1 MALIPYK
8 LKLKIQKKILIRP
21 SILRLSFNIPTLLN
35 ANFIVTQLFNI
46 TLFSVTLLTDFLCI
60 KKFQL
65 RPFPSASNFA
75 DFRNFPFERQQNQ
88 PSRLIN
94 SFASLISRL
103 DLVDT
108 NFYLKPVH
116 AYFPTRTHQHD
127 QFHLHDIKFYGVK
140 KYAVNFSGFF

>member
-21 SILRLSFNIPTLLN
+21 SILRSSFNIPTLLN
-35 ANFIVTQLFNI
+35 ANFIVTQLH
-46 TLFSVTLLTDFLCI
+46 VTFLTDFLCI

-65 RPFPSASNFA
+65 LPFPSASNFA

>member
-21 SILRLSFNIPTLLN
+21 SILRSSFNIPTLLN

-65 RPFPSASNFA
+65 LPFPSASNFA
-75 DFRNFPFERQQNQ
+75 DFSKFSLRTTTKPTVTFDKFLCLSYFAPRPRWYEFLSETSTRVFSHSYTPARPVPF
-88 PSRLIN
+88 
-94 SFASLISRL
+94 
-103 DLVDT
+103 
-108 NFYLKPVH
+108 
-116 AYFPTRTHQHD
+116 TR
-127 QFHLHDIKFYGVK
+127 Y
-140 KYAVNFSGFF
+140 